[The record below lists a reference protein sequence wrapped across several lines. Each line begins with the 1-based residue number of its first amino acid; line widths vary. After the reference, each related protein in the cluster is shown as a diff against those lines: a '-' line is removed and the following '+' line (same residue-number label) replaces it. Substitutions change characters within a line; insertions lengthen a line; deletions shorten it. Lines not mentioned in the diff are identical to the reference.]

1 MGPIA
6 ASPTATL
13 LQEHDSSG
21 ELRGVALHIEANGAL
36 RVRESTS
43 GDLTETVF
51 GCRSRHHEIAL
62 PQEGVRAFLEAH
74 SSESATVVLRRF
86 FASGVAYLS
95 DLMDELDS
103 LGIAYAYVSYL
114 PSGDAF
120 FRPPHQDVEQGRDLA
135 LT

>member
-1 MGPIA
+1 MSPTP

-13 LQEHDSSG
+13 LQEHDSFG
-21 ELRGVALHIEANGAL
+21 ELRGVTLHIEANGAL

-43 GDLTETVF
+43 GVLTETVF
-51 GCRSRHHEIAL
+51 GCRSRYHEIVL
-62 PQEGVRAFLEAH
+62 PQEGARAFLEARP
-74 SSESATVVLRRF
+74 SEPAAAVLRGF

-95 DLMDELDS
+95 DLMDEFDAM
-103 LGIAYAYVSYL
+103 GIAYAYVSYL

-120 FRPPHQDVEQGRDLA
+120 FRPPHQDVEQRHDLA